1 MRHFRVVILIVT
13 AAALLGGG
21 WYFGSPWWT
30 VWRMR
35 AAAEARDAEA
45 LAAYVDFPALRAS
58 SKTQLRRELGAEAV
72 RARESGDGLAA
83 LGAAFGAA
91 VAGPAVDALL
101 TPEALRRLFAAAP
114 EAEAGGKRGAGA
126 SGAGQAPEYAISR
139 EGFDRFRLHRSGRA
153 GEQGDLLFRRHG
165 LGWKLEEIRLDRG
178 SGR

>member
-1 MRHFRVVILIVT
+1 MRRVRTLILVVT
-13 AAALLGGG
+13 AAALLAGG

-30 VWRMR
+30 LWRMR
-35 AAAEARDAEA
+35 EAAEARDSEA

-58 SKTQLRRELGAEAV
+58 SKRQLRRELGAEAS
-72 RARESGDGLAA
+72 RAGESGDGLAA

-114 EAEAGGKRGAGA
+114 EREAGAER
-126 SGAGQAPEYAISR
+126 SGRRNGDERAREYALSR
-139 EGFDRFRLHRSGRA
+139 EGFDRFRLHRNDRV

-165 LGWKLEEIRLDRG
+165 LRWKLEEIRLERG